1 MNYLQIEINV
11 DYHRER
17 LLHEAETERMANHLR
32 SASVPVAE
40 QPKQQRRALASL
52 WRRAATQ
59 TA

>member
-32 SASVPVAE
+32 SPSVTEEPK
-40 QPKQQRRALASL
+40 KQQRRALASF

>member
-11 DYHRER
+11 EYHRER
-17 LLHEAETERMANHLR
+17 LLHEAETERMANHFR
-32 SASVPVAE
+32 SRSVTE
-40 QPKQQRRALASL
+40 EPKKQKRSALASR